1 MTSKISARQISVD
14 NCILDMEDSPCLRC
28 CSSDHLQNECPL
40 LSSNALPQKCLIC
53 GSCQHASS
61 VHEVNDFEQRH
72 DIIQLMGYEAFKD
85 WFTDL
90 DFRNWW
96 QVNGRIGVPLYKI
109 YPYKRKEKREW
120 KEWKNYAPSLHKDKN
135 YICQQNLLFPNSLI
149 DLSGRYRPIVYIPY
163 SPILSTK
170 PKNIPSTPKTVK
182 LKPPPNNFSD
192 FIDMQ
197 LDLANDSIKTSDP
210 TIPLKWR
217 QNNRVVSIAIG
228 IPDVSTNEVMA
239 HFESYFLRIDVER
252 KKSNWEYF
260 LEIKLENCMNLLSY
274 KVTHEHIEVK
284 MRKNHNDEAAAGG
297 FWKTLYKIA

>member
-1 MTSKISARQISVD
+1 MD
-14 NCILDMEDSPCLRC
+14 DSPCLRC
-28 CSSDHLQNECPL
+28 LASDHLQNECPL
-40 LSSNALPQKCLIC
+40 LSFNALPQKCLTC

-109 YPYKRKEKREW
+109 DPYKRKEKRKW
-120 KEWKNYAPSLHKDKN
+120 KEWKNNAPSLHKDKN
-135 YICQQNLLFPNSLI
+135 YIYQQNLLFPATLI
-149 DLSGRYRPIVYIPY
+149 DLSRRYKPIVYKPY
-163 SPILSTK
+163 SPMLSTK
-170 PKNIPSTPKTVK
+170 PKYIPNSPKAVTQ
-182 LKPPPNNFSD
+182 KPPPSHFSD
-192 FIDMQ
+192 FIDIQM
-197 LDLANDSIKTSDP
+197 DLANNPIKTSDP
-210 TIPLKWR
+210 TIPIKWR

-297 FWKTLYKIA
+297 FLKTLYKIA